1 MTKAKITITT
11 QTEKQ
16 TAVAYETIENLRG
29 LAQKFGS
36 TLTVESFL
44 EMRRE
49 DLRLE
54 EAKYQK
60 LFQEKSN

>member
-1 MTKAKITITT
+1 M
-11 QTEKQ
+11 EKP
-16 TAVAYETIENLRG
+16 AANVYGTIENLRG
-29 LAQKFGS
+29 LTKKMGS

-54 EAKYQK
+54 EAEYQK
-60 LFQEKSN
+60 LFERKG